1 MRKHICTFLLAVV
14 MTVGMALP
22 AAALTPAFYL
32 DKVTFS
38 AVNTTAADYT
48 DNLPAAGNKTKV
60 KGVSCWIEN
69 RDWGYLRMSWK
80 AKSKAQGYQIEVC
93 NSKQFDKVE
102 RGTTWRNTA
111 TKKLGA
117 FEKGTKY
124 VRVRAL
130 YKNDRVGPW
139 SKAKRIDRK

>member
-1 MRKHICTFLLAVV
+1 MKKIVAVILMV
-14 MTVGMALP
+14 AMFAVPAMAI
-22 AAALTPAFYL
+22 TPAFYL
-32 DKVTFS
+32 DKILFETVDK
-38 AVNTTAADYT
+38 TAPEFA
-48 DNLPAAGNKTKV
+48 DNLPAAGNKTGI
-60 KGVSCWIEN
+60 KGLDCWIEN
-69 RDWGYLRMSWK
+69 RDWGYLRMSWT
-80 AKSKAQGYQIEVC
+80 AKSKAKGYQIEVC
-93 NSKQFDKVE
+93 NSKQFLRVD

-111 TKKLGA
+111 TKQLGA

>member
-1 MRKHICTFLLAVV
+1 MRKYICALLLAVV
-14 MTVGMALP
+14 MTVGVVVP

-32 DKVTFS
+32 DKVAFS
-38 AVNTTAADYT
+38 AVDTTAADYR
-48 DNLPAAGNKTKV
+48 DNAAASGNKTKV

-93 NSKQFDKVE
+93 NNKQFLRVD